1 MPVITP
7 SANARRQ
14 QQEGFALFIIAG
26 MFIAFAMLSSAMIDR
41 TNATQQLDL
50 NAETQIK
57 LKNLSQ
63 ALVEYSLDHGGR
75 YPCPADETLPSTD
88 SDFGKAVTGCEATGG
103 TVHGMVPIVTLVN
116 SGAGSFDPSKDTF
129 DAWGNRIMYYV
140 DSAITPSG
148 SGTPSVGQRVIVR
161 DLVAEPN
168 RQYRESD
175 FLVISYGR
183 DGIGGIPQRATS
195 VAIACNQNGE
205 VRFENCD
212 GTDLF
217 FFIQPIM
224 TGPSVT
230 SAEYFDD
237 LLSFYGK

>member
-1 MPVITP
+1 MPVIAP
-7 SANARRQ
+7 LPAARR

-26 MFIAFAMLSSAMIDR
+26 MFIAFALLSSAMIDR

-50 NAETQIK
+50 NAATQTQ

-75 YPCPADETLPSTD
+75 YPCPADETLVSTD
-88 SDFGKAVTGCEATGG
+88 SDFGKAVTGCDATPG

-140 DSAITPSG
+140 DSAMTLSG
-148 SGTPSVGQRVIVR
+148 SGTASVGQRVIVR
-161 DLVAEPN
+161 DAVAQPP

-183 DGIGGIPQRATS
+183 DGIGGIPQRSTS
-195 VAIACNQNGE
+195 VAIACGATGE
-205 VRFENCD
+205 VRMKNCD
-212 GTDLF
+212 GDTS

-237 LLSFYGK
+237 LLSFYGQ